1 MLNYDRKK
9 NKIIT
14 KKTIAIAV
22 CLIVIASLSAVFVIY
37 NKIQTGGNNGKVASS
52 RINREKL
59 RKIMDKRE
67 SVPPKESKIA
77 QTGDVSPYNV
87 KRTDGKKVAYLTFD
101 DGPSLNTTKILQ
113 ILNQNNIKANFFLI
127 GRNAERYPDL
137 VKMEVADGEIVG
149 NHTYSHELDYKE
161 GPDNFVKDL
170 DKCNDVLESI
180 LGDKY
185 DAKLVRFP
193 GGSFDPI
200 KEPGKLAPFRDA
212 VTKAG
217 YRYINWNDETGDA
230 DSFNPPVPVLF
241 NNLKKY
247 TQGKSVVVILMHD
260 AAVKTNSVQVLPQV
274 IQYLKSQNFTFDT
287 IE

>member
-14 KKTIAIAV
+14 KKTIGIAV
-22 CLIVIASLSAVFVIY
+22 CLIVIVSLSAVFVIN
-37 NKIQTGGNNGKVASS
+37 NKTQTSGNKGKVANS
-52 RINREKL
+52 RINRKKL

-67 SVPPKESKIA
+67 SVLPEESKSI

-101 DGPSLNTTKILQ
+101 DGPSVNTTKILQ
-113 ILNQNNIKANFFLI
+113 ILNENNIKANFFLI
-127 GRNAERYPDL
+127 GRNAEEYPQL
-137 VKMEVADGEIVG
+137 AKLEVADGEIVG
-149 NHTYSHELDYKE
+149 NHTYSHEIDYKE
-161 GPDNFVKDL
+161 GPVNFVKDL

-180 LGDKY
+180 LGNKY
-185 DAKLVRFP
+185 DGKLVRFP
-193 GGSFDPI
+193 GGSF
-200 KEPGKLAPFRDA
+200 GNRLAPFRDA
-212 VTKAG
+212 ATKAG
-217 YRYINWNDETGDA
+217 YRYINWNDMTGDA

>member
-14 KKTIAIAV
+14 KKTIVIAV
-22 CLIVIASLSAVFVIY
+22 CLIIIVSLSAVFVIN
-37 NKIQTGGNNGKVASS
+37 NKIQTNGNNGKTADSK
-52 RINREKL
+52 INPKKL

-67 SVPPKESKIA
+67 SVPPKESEIV
-77 QTGDVSPYNV
+77 QGGDVSPYNI

-101 DGPSLNTTKILQ
+101 DGPSVNTTKILE
-113 ILNQNNIKANFFLI
+113 ILNKNNIKANFFLI

-149 NHTYSHELDYKE
+149 NHTYNHELDYKE
-161 GPDNFVKDL
+161 GPVNFVKDL
-170 DKCNDVLESI
+170 DKCNQVLDSI
-180 LGDKY
+180 IGDKY

-193 GGSFDPI
+193 GGSFGDR
-200 KEPGKLAPFRDA
+200 LAPFRDA

-241 NNLKKY
+241 NNFEKY

>member
-14 KKTIAIAV
+14 KKTIAIVV
-22 CLIVIASLSAVFVIY
+22 CLIIIVSLSAVFVI
-37 NKIQTGGNNGKVASS
+37 NGNNGKVAHNKSY
-52 RINREKL
+52 REKL

-67 SVPPKESKIA
+67 SVPPEESKIV

-101 DGPSLNTTKILQ
+101 DGPSVNTTKILQ
-113 ILNQNNIKANFFLI
+113 ILNENNIKANFFLI

-137 VKMEVADGEIVG
+137 VRMEAADGEIVG
-149 NHTYSHELDYKE
+149 NHTYSHEIDYKE

-170 DKCNDVLESI
+170 NKCNDVLESI
-180 LGDKY
+180 LGNKY

-193 GGSFDPI
+193 GGSFDP
-200 KEPGKLAPFRDA
+200 KNEPGKLAPFRDA

-217 YRYINWNDETGDA
+217 YRYINWNDGTGDA
-230 DSFNPPVPVLF
+230 EERNINPPVPVLF

-247 TQGKSVVVILMHD
+247 TQGKNVVVILMHD